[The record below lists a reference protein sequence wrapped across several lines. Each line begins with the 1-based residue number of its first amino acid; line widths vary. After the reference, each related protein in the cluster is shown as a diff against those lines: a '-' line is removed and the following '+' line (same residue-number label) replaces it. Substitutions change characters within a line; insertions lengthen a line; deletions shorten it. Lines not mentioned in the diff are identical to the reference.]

1 MIHVFTYYSYSL
13 ALLVRHVS
21 AVRRWID
28 DATITLIED
37 DPLGNEERP
46 LTPDEITAMGVG
58 VVPSA
63 IPKDGLQGAVR
74 CLVLAQLALADARQS
89 RADYALLLHLDCW
102 PVSVVDPLHLLNGHC
117 MAGTGR
123 LLGPERHRFLGPWTL
138 IDLRATQG
146 IDLSATENVQVWGVT
161 PHAGFFTCEP
171 CWHHLSGCSR
181 RGNGG

>member
-1 MIHVFTYYSYSL
+1 MIQVYTYYSYSR
-13 ALLVRHVS
+13 ALLARHLATVRQWV
-21 AVRRWID
+21 A

-37 DPLGNEERP
+37 DPLENEEPR
-46 LTPDEITAMGVG
+46 LTDEEIAAMGVS
-58 VVPSA
+58 VIPSGM
-63 IPKDGLQGAVR
+63 PRSPSQGPVR
-74 CLVLAQLALADARQS
+74 CIALAELALADARQS

-138 IDLRATQG
+138 IDLHATQG

-181 RGNGG
+181 RGKS